1 MAQFIGTKNY
11 GVIEVDRS
19 WQVAQKNGPE
29 GEPIQQGGH
38 VALLVNG
45 AYCHMSGL
53 PINSPDELRSVFC
66 DYQGNIIRGM
76 EMVLADSLEWFEHRH
91 ENEAAAIP
99 EISFDANGFPKY
111 ADGTYLATEDE
122 IYQCLKPGPV
132 MTAAIVGLAER
143 RKVLIETEA
152 AQPVFAPAIPPPT
165 QEHEVAQP
173 VQAKDEKKPHP
184 LWTRKGKG
192 GKKSAGKGKA
202 STPKTSTVAPAQAAQ
217 VTA

>member
-1 MAQFIGTKNY
+1 
-11 GVIEVDRS
+11 
-19 WQVAQKNGPE
+19 
-29 GEPIQQGGH
+29 
-38 VALLVNG
+38 
-45 AYCHMSGL
+45 MSGL